1 MFGFIVNII
10 THFYVGNVCIF
21 CLAMFGNAAKD
32 SHPSG
37 AEIKK
42 AWGYISM
49 A

>member
-1 MFGFIVNII
+1 
-10 THFYVGNVCIF
+10 
-21 CLAMFGNAAKD
+21 LAMFGNAAKD

-49 A
+49 AWFIIKLGVLPLS